1 MEVSIGKMKEVDS
14 VSIDFFT
21 EKMRIETDSSNTLKE
36 ILPEVEKRI
45 KEIEGQVVL
54 EEWEKESEEEDD
66 KYEYLPL
73 LAGGILF
80 AIGLIF
86 DIPSPYRLILFLA
99 AYGFAGG
106 EVLLTALGNIRKGQV
121 FDENFLMS
129 IATVGAFFVGEY
141 PEAVAV
147 MLFYQVGELFQDK
160 AVDHSRKS
168 ISSLLELRPD
178 YANLIRDGEVKQV
191 LPETVRQGDII
202 LIKPGERVPLDG
214 EVIEGNSSLDTSAI
228 TGESLPRSV
237 KEGSEIL
244 SGMINKNGLLKVK
257 VLKVYKDSTIAKIL
271 DLVENAGSKKA
282 PTEKFITKF
291 ARYYTPVVVF
301 IALGLAVLPPLLLG
315 EGFSEWIYRA
325 LIFLVVSCPC
335 ALVISIPLGFFGGIG
350 GASKKGI
357 LIKGGNYLEALNNV
371 TTIVFDK
378 TGTLTK
384 GNFIVTEIE
393 TYGKYSRE
401 ELLKLAAMGESY
413 STHPIALSIIEANG
427 PVDTRDTS
435 EYQEIPGHGIKIK
448 VDGKEILIGNRKL
461 LTGEGIEAEDR
472 EIIGTVVY
480 IAADGKAEGH
490 IIISDEIKEDAKE
503 AVAGLRKEGIKNLI
517 MLTGDNKK
525 TGEGIGEALS
535 LDKVYAELL
544 PDQKVEKLE
553 EIQESLGKKEKLA
566 FAGDGINDAPV
577 IARADIGIAMGGL
590 GTDAAI
596 EAADIVIM
604 NDEPSKILTAI
615 KIAKKTRK
623 IVLQNI
629 ILAMVIKIAVLI
641 LGAGGLATMWEAVFA
656 DVGVAVLAILNSMR
670 VLHTKEF

>member
-490 IIISDEIKEDAKE
+490 IIISDEIKEDARKRWQVFE
-503 AVAGLRKEGIKNLI
+503 KKVLR
-517 MLTGDNKK
+517 T
-525 TGEGIGEALS
+525 
-535 LDKVYAELL
+535 
-544 PDQKVEKLE
+544 
-553 EIQESLGKKEKLA
+553 
-566 FAGDGINDAPV
+566 
-577 IARADIGIAMGGL
+577 
-590 GTDAAI
+590 
-596 EAADIVIM
+596 
-604 NDEPSKILTAI
+604 
-615 KIAKKTRK
+615 
-623 IVLQNI
+623 
-629 ILAMVIKIAVLI
+629 
-641 LGAGGLATMWEAVFA
+641 
-656 DVGVAVLAILNSMR
+656 
-670 VLHTKEF
+670 